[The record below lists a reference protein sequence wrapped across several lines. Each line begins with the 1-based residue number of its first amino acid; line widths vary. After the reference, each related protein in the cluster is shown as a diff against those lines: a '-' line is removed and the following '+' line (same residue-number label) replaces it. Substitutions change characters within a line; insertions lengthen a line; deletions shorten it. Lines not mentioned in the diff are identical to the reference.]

1 MRRSGT
7 RLELLDFVDLGLL
20 LLAKLPRRKLGT
32 GGIDDSKGFYEGFFT
47 ELDGEVRSSG
57 RDPRHA
63 FRQELLNRALSTYV
77 SKGGKV
83 VDIGGGIG
91 DTLLG
96 IGGGWTLAG
105 IEYAK
110 QSARAAQARLSGK
123 AGIVISAGHAVPI
136 ASGAAQGAICLEV
149 IEHLEDDAAALREIH
164 RLLAPGG
171 ILIASVPY
179 RYWFKQ
185 YLPLMGHYR
194 HYRREDFVS
203 LLERCEFEVVEYLP
217 NCPGWSRLINYAYIS
232 CRFVALASRAF
243 GRRVSP
249 LDARLPWSTRPLIES
264 LADALMERQAREMA
278 LAYESLETS
287 TFVVARKK

>member
-7 RLELLDFVDLGLL
+7 RFEILDLVDLGLL
-20 LLAKLPRRKLGT
+20 LLAKLPRRNLVTRGV
-32 GGIDDSKGFYEGFFT
+32 DDSKDFYEGFFT
-47 ELDGEVRSSG
+47 ELDVEVRSSG
-57 RDPRHA
+57 RDPRHS
-63 FRQELLNRALSTYV
+63 FRQVVLNRALSSHV
-77 SKGGKV
+77 PKGGKV
-83 VDIGGGIG
+83 VDVGCGIG

-96 IGGGWTLAG
+96 IWEGWSLAG
-105 IEYAK
+105 VEYAR
-110 QSARAAQARLSGK
+110 QSARAAQARLRGK
-123 AGIVISAGHAVPI
+123 AAIAIGAGHAVPI
-136 ASGAAQGAICLEV
+136 ASGAAQAAICLEV

-203 LLERCEFEVVEYLP
+203 LLDRCGFEVAEYLP

-232 CRFVALASRAF
+232 CRVVALASRAF

-249 LDARLPWSTRPLIES
+249 LDARLPWSARPLMES
-264 LADALMERQAREMA
+264 LAEELKARQSREMA
-278 LAYESLETS
+278 LGYNALETS